1 MDLNKL
7 PEELIEKIL
16 IFLSGFDIL
25 SLSECNKQFYHLCSS
40 NRIWKLR
47 AEKDFKIELNI
58 ENLQSTQCRTLY
70 PLKQFYLKILQPL
83 GPFLL
88 KSWLLCDNQPYGG
101 LVKIQYHDLN
111 LCVVLFHPPPYPN
124 THYPL
129 QPEIIFSIGINDG
142 IHDMRWKFN
151 LGWFS
156 LEHAS
161 ASDKGPTVKLRI
173 RKQKYGEVLKAG
185 TVWTGHRKTSQRRLN
200 DIHGGNLIEINSEV
214 ATKKVLK
221 KESLVE
227 FQQRIGLP
235 IGSRCTSDRLEA
247 YRRLATNPIKQ
258 MISID
263 TDCYNSTFCPIKPGL
278 YNGTYSDQG
287 IQIVNVLYEE
297 GGKRLT
303 GRKITGDENVHSS
316 ATTFKAFVNKQIF
329 VSNEMEHHS
338 ISSTAYH
345 KCFIEH
351 KVNFVLPMGYNADVE
366 LNRDIFRYEIGRY
379 PAQAQV
385 HMDPSFIEAR
395 LVVFAEN
402 IFGVIWFG
410 LKSMSIFEKHIEED
424 VVIPNTMTKSENK
437 L

>member
-258 MISID
+258 MISIE

-395 LVVFAEN
+395 LVVFTEN
-402 IFGVIWFG
+402 IFGVICFG